1 MIRKKQGELQPDDI
15 ITLNSGRLAKVVS
28 SSPFV
33 LRVSLRAGVWGE
45 PVKMLDDHGRLWNVH
60 ENTVDMV

>member
-1 MIRKKQGELQPDDI
+1 VIQKKQSDLLPNEI
-15 ITLNSGRLAKVVS
+15 ITLNSGRLARVVS

-45 PVKMLDDHGRLWNVH
+45 PVKMLDDHGRLWDVQ
-60 ENTVDMV
+60 EDTVDMV

>member
-1 MIRKKQGELQPDDI
+1 VIRKKQGELQPDDI

-45 PVKMLDDHGRLWNVH
+45 PVKMLDDHGRLWNVQ

>member
-1 MIRKKQGELQPDDI
+1 MIRKRQDELQPDDI
-15 ITLNSGRLAKVVS
+15 ITLNSGRLARVVS

-45 PVKMLDDHGRLWNVH
+45 PVKMLDDHGRLWNVQ